1 MKLKDKVAIVTGAS
15 RGLGRAFA
23 LAFAREGA
31 MVTVAARTVQRSRFI
46 AGTIY
51 ETADRIAAEGGK
63 ALPVP
68 TDVADEESV
77 QNMVQKTLAEFKRI
91 DILVNNA
98 ATNRPALFTKLSQ
111 KKWDEII
118 GVNLRGTVLCTR
130 AVIPKMMEQKC
141 GHIINLSSMAALEP
155 GHNPMTGLAYDVSK
169 AAVNRFTIGL
179 AEELKPYSIAVNVLM
194 VDNTVTEG
202 WSYLNPAA
210 DKSSWYKPEMWAAYA
225 LHVATRDPSTY
236 TGRVLTE
243 GDLRMETARPEN
255 I

>member
-1 MKLKDKVAIVTGAS
+1 MKLQEKVAIVTGAS

-31 MVTVAARTVQRSRFI
+31 MVTVAARTVQKSRFI
-46 AGTIY
+46 GGTIY
-51 ETADRIAAEGGK
+51 ETADLIAASGGK

-68 TDVADEESV
+68 TDVADEQSV
-77 QNMVQKTLAEFKRI
+77 ENMVRKTLDAFHRV

-98 ATNRPALFTKLSQ
+98 ATNQPAVFTKLSQ
-111 KKWDEII
+111 KKWDEIM

-130 AVIPKMMEQKC
+130 AVIPQMMEQQG

-155 GHNPMTGLAYDVSK
+155 GHDPMTGLAYDVSK

-179 AEELKPYSIAVNVLM
+179 AEELKQYSIAVNVLM

-210 DKSSWYKPEMWAAYA
+210 DKTSWYKPELWAVYA

-243 GDLRMETARPEN
+243 QDLRKETARSEN

>member
-23 LAFAREGA
+23 LAFASEGA
-31 MVTVAARTVQRSRFI
+31 MVTVAARTVEKSRFI

-51 ETADRIAAEGGK
+51 ETADRIVAEGGK
-63 ALPVP
+63 VLPVP
-68 TDVADEESV
+68 TDVADEGSV
-77 QNMVQKTLAEFKRI
+77 ANMVRQTLEAFHRI

-98 ATNRPALFTKLSQ
+98 ATNRPALFTRLSQ
-111 KKWDEII
+111 KKWDEIL

-130 AVIPKMMEQKC
+130 AVLPQMMEQRG

-155 GHNPMTGLAYDVSK
+155 GHDPMTGLAYDVSK

-179 AEELKPYSIAVNVLM
+179 AEELRPYSIAVNVLM

-210 DKSSWYKPEMWAAYA
+210 DKSKWYAPELWTAYA
-225 LHVATRDPSTY
+225 VHVATMDPSTY

-243 GDLRMETARPEN
+243 GDLRKETARSERF
-255 I
+255 